1 MGTYKLG
8 DILLGE
14 LNNEV
19 SPKWLGLNSEKGDF
33 CRFMTEHWFPAYILL
48 QEPSE

>member
-14 LNNEV
+14 LGSDV

-33 CRFMTEHWFPAYILL
+33 CRFMTEHWLPV
-48 QEPSE
+48 